1 MHCKL
6 HPPFKPGGEASR
18 NGETL
23 LEKDTVYSM
32 RFSRK
37 FREALNR
44 AAQKECR
51 TVASLVNKVITD
63 YLEKEGFLLKTEFE
77 EERRRFPREKI
88 NLPVTTFLEGE
99 LKGEAFPGVVLDVSM
114 GGVLLTYAKGTD
126 IRFTSKGGLP
136 YFKVCLYL
144 PKAEKQLS
152 LDCVA
157 RHMRDI
163 GSEIQV
169 GTSFN
174 HVSKSDL
181 QQLSTYLIRR
191 IHDGRSTTRG
201 ANGLQ
206 YK

>member
-1 MHCKL
+1 
-6 HPPFKPGGEASR
+6 
-18 NGETL
+18 

-32 RFSRK
+32 RLSRQ

-51 TVASLVNKVITD
+51 TVASLVNKVISD
-63 YLEKEGFLLKTEFE
+63 YLEKEGYLLKPEFE

-88 NLPVTTFLEGE
+88 NLPITTFLEGE
-99 LKGEAFPGVVLDVSM
+99 LKDEAFPGVVLDVSM

-169 GTSFN
+169 GTSFD
-174 HVSKSDL
+174 HPSKSDL
-181 QQLSTYLIRR
+181 QQLSSYLIRR
-191 IHDGRSTTRG
+191 IHDGRGTVRGTTK
-201 ANGLQ
+201 L
-206 YK
+206 